1 MKSLV
6 INGGKPLQ
14 GEVYISGSKTAA
26 VGIVAAT
33 ILANDIC
40 VLENV
45 PDVSDIKIMLDV
57 LTSLGANCKREGEIV
72 EIDTRGINTWV
83 ADQDSISKMR
93 GSSYLMGALLGRF
106 HKAQVYLPGGCS
118 IGPRPIDQHLKG
130 FSCLGSDNKTEFG
143 RVTCDASNG
152 LFGNN
157 VYLDLMSVGAT
168 INIMLAAC
176 TAVGNT
182 VIENCAME
190 PHVVDVAN
198 FLNTCGANIRGA
210 GTNIIKIR
218 GVPRLH
224 GCTYSIIP
232 DQIEAGT
239 FMVAAAA
246 THGEITVRN
255 IIPKHQEAL
264 TAKLEEINV
273 GVQEGSDWIRIF
285 DKGALKPTTIKT
297 AAYPGFPT
305 DMQPQIVTLLTC
317 AEGSSNVT
325 ETIWNSRFSYIS
337 DLNRMGANIRI
348 SERTAVIE
356 GCPALAGT
364 TIKAPDLRAGAAFV
378 IAALAANG
386 TSIVYGTNYID
397 RGYYNF
403 EGKLAGLGADII
415 REEVDE
421 EEI

>member
-1 MKSLV
+1 MKRLV
-6 INGGKPLQ
+6 INGGKPLH
-14 GEVYISGSKTAA
+14 GEVYISGSKNAA

-198 FLNTCGANIRGA
+198 FLNAMGASIRGA
-210 GTNIIKIR
+210 GTDVIR
-218 GVPRLH
+218 ITGRRDLH
-224 GCTYSIIP
+224 GCTYAIIP

-239 FMVAAAA
+239 YMVAAAA
-246 THGEITVRN
+246 TKGDVIIKN
-255 IIPKHQEAL
+255 IIPAHLEAIS
-264 TAKLEEINV
+264 AKLMEC
-273 GVQEGSDWIRIF
+273 GVEVIEGDSGTEFFMHVRAKERPRAVNIRT
-285 DKGALKPTTIKT
+285 LP
-297 AAYPGFPT
+297 YPGFPT
-305 DMQPQIVTLLTC
+305 DLQQPMTSLL
-317 AEGSSNVT
+317 AVAYGNSFVT
-325 ETIWNSRFSYIS
+325 ENLFEDRFNHVRE
-337 DLNRMGANIRI
+337 LNRMGARI
-348 SERTAVIE
+348 TLNGRTALV
-356 GCPALAGT
+356 AGVEKLYGAEIT
-364 TIKAPDLRAGAAFV
+364 ATDLRAGAAMIV
-378 IAALAANG
+378 AALMAEG
-386 TSIVYGTNYID
+386 TSIVRNIHYID
-397 RGYYNF
+397 RGY
-403 EGKLAGLGADII
+403 EKLTEKLRGLGANIT
-415 REEVDE
+415 RVEE
-421 EEI
+421 